1 MAKRGLLFDP
11 SMSNEIYTL
20 DEVLKSL
27 VKDDV
32 LRQERFKSLVYL
44 ASRQHQNSKPQAPK
58 NNRRFF
64 VQVRKDLS
72 KVNLPKDPK
81 VTLSFSLLEKELHDD
96 TSLSSLEDI
105 KDEISSHPK
114 SYFMVSVF
122 AMYCA

>member
-44 ASRQHQNSKPQAPK
+44 ASRQHQNLKPRAPK

-64 VQVRKDLS
+64 VQVWKDLS
-72 KVNLPKDPK
+72 N
-81 VTLSFSLLEKELHDD
+81 SFIFSIREG
-96 TSLSSLEDI
+96 TS
-105 KDEISSHPK
+105 
-114 SYFMVSVF
+114 
-122 AMYCA
+122 